1 MKTVHKANSCVLAGL
16 GPLHT
21 LLTSVF
27 YPRLGMDALWF
38 AGTGLG
44 VVLLA
49 LLNQAVLLSPM
60 RDGLNLSL
68 AANLAGLLY
77 GILIVIKLAEP
88 QAYFALA
95 AFLAVTCG
103 AIYSRKE
110 LQ

>member
-1 MKTVHKANSCVLAGL
+1 
-16 GPLHT
+16 
-21 LLTSVF
+21 
-27 YPRLGMDALWF
+27 
-38 AGTGLG
+38 
-44 VVLLA
+44 
-49 LLNQAVLLSPM
+49 M